1 MLSATTQHQ
10 GKCFNPT
17 MPSFDPGRESVQN
30 IYKLMI
36 GSIVPRPIAFVSSL
50 DARGIRNLAPFSF
63 FTGVSADP
71 PVILFCPVARTEDTG
86 RGLAAHKD
94 TLLNVIATREF
105 VVNVVTEGIAEKMNL
120 TSAQVPP
127 DVDEFELA
135 GLTPLPS
142 ELVKPPR
149 VAESPVQMECR
160 LRQIIEVSDR
170 PSGGS
175 IVLGEVLRFHVND
188 ALVENFRIDPESLA
202 AIGRMGGPTYVRTRD
217 RFDLK
222 RPE

>member
-1 MLSATTQHQ
+1 MV
-10 GKCFNPT
+10 
-17 MPSFDPGRESVQN
+17 SFDPGRESVQN

-36 GSIVPRPIAFVSSL
+36 GTIVPRPIAFVSSL
-50 DARGIRNLAPFSF
+50 DEHGVRNLAPFSY
-63 FTGVSADP
+63 FTAVSADP
-71 PVILFCPVARTEDTG
+71 PVVLFCPSVRRDDPQ
-86 RGLAAHKD
+86 RGLVAHKD

-105 VVNVVTEGIAEKMNL
+105 VINVVTDAIVEKMNL

-127 DVDEFELA
+127 EVDEFDLA

-175 IVLGEVLRFHVND
+175 VVLGEVLRFHVRED
-188 ALVENFRIDPESLA
+188 LIENVRIDPEKLA
-202 AIGRMGGPTYVRTRD
+202 AVGRMGGATYVRTHD

>member
-1 MLSATTQHQ
+1 MR
-10 GKCFNPT
+10 
-17 MPSFDPGRESVQN
+17 SFDPARESVQN

-36 GSIVPRPIAFVSSL
+36 GTIVPRPIAFVSSL
-50 DARGIRNLAPFSF
+50 DGHGVRNLAPFSY
-63 FTGVSADP
+63 FTAVSADP
-71 PVILFCPVARTEDTG
+71 PVVLFCPSVRRDDPQ
-86 RGLAAHKD
+86 RGLVAHKD

-105 VVNVVTEGIAEKMNL
+105 VINVVTEAIVDKMNL

-127 DVDEFELA
+127 EVDEFELA

-160 LRQIIEVSDR
+160 LRQIVEVSDR
-170 PSGGS
+170 PAGGS
-175 IVLGEVLRFHVND
+175 IVLGEVLRFHVRED
-188 ALVENFRIDPESLA
+188 LVENFRVDPEKLA
-202 AIGRMGGPTYVRTRD
+202 AVGRMGGPTYVRTRD

>member
-1 MLSATTQHQ
+1 
-10 GKCFNPT
+10 

-36 GSIVPRPIAFVSSL
+36 GAIVPRPIAFVSSL
-50 DARGIRNLAPFSF
+50 DARGMRNLAPFSF

-71 PVILFCPVARTEDTG
+71 PVILFCPVVRTEDTG

-188 ALVENFRIDPESLA
+188 ALVENFGIDPESLA

>member
-1 MLSATTQHQ
+1 MR
-10 GKCFNPT
+10 
-17 MPSFDPGRESVQN
+17 SFDPARESVQN

-36 GSIVPRPIAFVSSL
+36 GTIVPRPIAFVSSL
-50 DARGIRNLAPFSF
+50 DEHGVRNLAPFSY
-63 FTGVSADP
+63 FTAVSADP
-71 PVILFCPVARTEDTG
+71 PVVLFCPSVRRDDPQ
-86 RGLAAHKD
+86 RGLVAHKD

-105 VVNVVTEGIAEKMNL
+105 VINVVTEAIVEKMNL

-127 DVDEFELA
+127 EVDEFELA

-160 LRQIIEVSDR
+160 LRQIVEVSDR
-170 PSGGS
+170 PTGGS
-175 IVLGEVLRFHVND
+175 IVLGEVLRFHVRED
-188 ALVENFRIDPESLA
+188 LVENFRVDPEKLA
-202 AIGRMGGPTYVRTRD
+202 AVGRMGGPTYVRTRD

>member
-1 MLSATTQHQ
+1 MYS
-10 GKCFNPT
+10 FNPA
-17 MPSFDPGRESVQN
+17 GESVQN

-36 GSIVPRPIAFVSSL
+36 GAIVPRPIAFVSSL
-50 DARGIRNLAPFSF
+50 DEGGVRNLAPFSY
-63 FTGVSADP
+63 FTAVSADP
-71 PVILFCPVARTEDTG
+71 PVVLFCPSVRREDAQ

-105 VVNVVTEGIAEKMNL
+105 VVNVVTEAIAEKMNV

-127 DVDEFELA
+127 EVDEFELA

-160 LRQIIEVSDR
+160 LRRIIEVSDR
-170 PSGGS
+170 PAGGS
-175 IVLGEVLRFHVND
+175 IVLGEVVRFHVRED
-188 ALVENFRIDPESLA
+188 LVENYRIDPDKLA
-202 AIGRMGGPTYVRTRD
+202 AVGRMGGPTYVRTRD

>member
-1 MLSATTQHQ
+1 MI
-10 GKCFNPT
+10 
-17 MPSFDPGRESVQN
+17 SFDPAREPVQN

-36 GSIVPRPIAFVSSL
+36 GTIVPRPIAFVSSL
-50 DARGIRNLAPFSF
+50 DAHGVRNLAPFSY
-63 FTGVSADP
+63 FTAVSADP
-71 PVILFCPVARTEDTG
+71 PVVLFCPSVRRDDPQ
-86 RGLAAHKD
+86 RGLVAHKD

-105 VVNVVTEGIAEKMNL
+105 VINVVTDAIVEKMNL

-127 DVDEFELA
+127 EVDEFELA

-175 IVLGEVLRFHVND
+175 VVLGEVLRFHVRED
-188 ALVENFRIDPESLA
+188 LLENFRIDPERLA
-202 AIGRMGGPTYVRTRD
+202 AVGRMGGATYVRTHD

>member
-1 MLSATTQHQ
+1 MR
-10 GKCFNPT
+10 
-17 MPSFDPGRESVQN
+17 SFDPARESVQN

-36 GSIVPRPIAFVSSL
+36 GTIVPRPIAFVSSL
-50 DARGIRNLAPFSF
+50 DEHGVRNLAPFSY
-63 FTGVSADP
+63 FTAVSADP
-71 PVILFCPVARTEDTG
+71 PVVLFCPSVRRDDPQ
-86 RGLAAHKD
+86 RGLVAHKD

-105 VVNVVTEGIAEKMNL
+105 VINVVTEAIVEKMNL

-127 DVDEFELA
+127 EVDEFELA

-160 LRQIIEVSDR
+160 LRQIVEVSDR
-170 PSGGS
+170 PAGGS
-175 IVLGEVLRFHVND
+175 IVLGEVLRFHVRED
-188 ALVENFRIDPESLA
+188 LVENFRVDPEQLA
-202 AIGRMGGPTYVRTRD
+202 AVGRMGGPTYVRTRD

>member
-1 MLSATTQHQ
+1 MR
-10 GKCFNPT
+10 
-17 MPSFDPGRESVQN
+17 SFDPARESVQN

-50 DARGIRNLAPFSF
+50 DEHGVRNLAPFSY
-63 FTGVSADP
+63 FTAVSADP
-71 PVILFCPVARTEDTG
+71 PVVLFCPSVRRDDPQ

-170 PSGGS
+170 PTGGS
-175 IVLGEVLRFHVND
+175 IVLGEVVRFHVDD
-188 ALVENFRIDPESLA
+188 ALVENFRINPEKLA
-202 AIGRMGGPTYVRTRD
+202 AIGRMGGAIYVRTRD

-222 RPE
+222 RPG

>member
-1 MLSATTQHQ
+1 MHT
-10 GKCFNPT
+10 
-17 MPSFDPGRESVQN
+17 FDPARESIQN

-36 GSIVPRPIAFVSSL
+36 GAIVPRPIAFVSSL
-50 DARGIRNLAPFSF
+50 DASGVRNLAPFSF
-63 FTGVSADP
+63 FTGVSANP
-71 PVILFCPVARTEDTG
+71 PVVLFCTSVRPEDSV
-86 RGLAAHKD
+86 RRLAAHKD

-105 VVNVVTEGIAEKMNL
+105 VVNVVTESIVDKMNL
-120 TSAQVPP
+120 ASAQVPP
-127 DVDEFELA
+127 EVDEFELT

-160 LRQIIEVSDR
+160 LRQIVEVSDR

-175 IVLGEVLRFHVND
+175 IVLGDVVRFYVRED
-188 ALVENFRIDPESLA
+188 LVENFRIDPEKLA
-202 AIGRMGGPTYVRTRD
+202 AVGRMGGPTYVRTRD

-222 RPE
+222 RPD

>member
-1 MLSATTQHQ
+1 MS
-10 GKCFNPT
+10 
-17 MPSFDPGRESVQN
+17 SFDPGRESVQN

-50 DARGIRNLAPFSF
+50 DAHGVRNLAPFSF

-71 PVILFCPVARTEDTG
+71 PVILFCPVVRPEDPN

-105 VVNVVTEGIAEKMNL
+105 VVNVVSEEIAERMNL

-135 GLTPLPS
+135 GLTPVQS
-142 ELVKPPR
+142 DLVKPPR

-175 IVLGEVLRFHVND
+175 IVLGEVVRFHVDD
-188 ALVENFRIDPESLA
+188 ALVENFRIDPEKLA
-202 AIGRMGGPTYVRTRD
+202 AIGRMGGTTYTRTRD

>member
-1 MLSATTQHQ
+1 MR
-10 GKCFNPT
+10 
-17 MPSFDPGRESVQN
+17 SFDPQQESVQN

-36 GSIVPRPIAFVSSL
+36 GAIVPRPIAFVSSL
-50 DARGIRNLAPFSF
+50 DVRGVRNLAPFSF
-63 FTGVSADP
+63 FNGVSADP
-71 PVILFCPVARTEDTG
+71 PVVLFCASVRREDPQ
-86 RGLAAHKD
+86 RGVGPHKD

-105 VVNVVTEGIAEKMNL
+105 VINVVTESIAEKMNL

-127 DVDEFELA
+127 DVDEFELS

-160 LRQIIEVSDR
+160 LRQIIKISEQVH
-170 PSGGS
+170 GS
-175 IVLGEVLRFHVND
+175 TIVLGDVLRFHVRED
-188 ALVENFRIDPESLA
+188 LVDNFRIDADKLA

-217 RFDLK
+217 RFDLE
-222 RPE
+222 RPA

>member
-1 MLSATTQHQ
+1 MR
-10 GKCFNPT
+10 
-17 MPSFDPGRESVQN
+17 SFDPARESVQN
-30 IYKLMI
+30 IYKLMTGI
-36 GSIVPRPIAFVSSL
+36 IVPRPIAFVSSL
-50 DARGIRNLAPFSF
+50 DGHGVRNLAPFSY
-63 FTGVSADP
+63 FTAVSADP
-71 PVILFCPVARTEDTG
+71 PVVLFCPSVRRDDPQ
-86 RGLAAHKD
+86 RGLVAHKD
-94 TLLNVIATREF
+94 TLRNVIATREF
-105 VVNVVTEGIAEKMNL
+105 VINVVTDAIVEKMNL

-127 DVDEFELA
+127 EVDEFDLA

-175 IVLGEVLRFHVND
+175 IVLGEVLRFHVRED
-188 ALVENFRIDPESLA
+188 LVENFRVDPEKLA
-202 AIGRMGGPTYVRTRD
+202 AVGRMGGPTYVRTDD